1 MLVPVRGLVLIPL
14 RWLSGGRMRLRR
26 RRVGRRCTAGKRFR
40 PSDRDRLPNQLPLY
54 GPQPV
59 KTRKFGRIIRT
70 Q

>member
-1 MLVPVRGLVLIPL
+1 MLVPVRGLVLIL
-14 RWLSGGRMRLRR
+14 FGGLAVAACASDGGALETLYRWQ
-26 RRVGRRCTAGKRFR
+26 AI
-40 PSDRDRLPNQLPLY
+40 PSLYRDRLPNQLPLY